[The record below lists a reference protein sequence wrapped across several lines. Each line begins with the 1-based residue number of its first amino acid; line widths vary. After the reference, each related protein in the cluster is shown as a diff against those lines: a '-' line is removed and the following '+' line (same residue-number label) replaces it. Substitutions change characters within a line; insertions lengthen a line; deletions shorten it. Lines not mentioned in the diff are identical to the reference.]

1 MKKLTV
7 ALAAALFVGGIG
19 LAIAD
24 DMSPKD
30 RLENQH
36 DRIQQGVDN
45 GTISKKEH
53 RKLARQ
59 GRRINRER
67 KRDLR
72 KDGGKLDGADRAKLE
87 RQENHRSNEIYNDKH
102 N

>member
-7 ALAAALFVGGIG
+7 ALAAALFVGSMGF
-19 LAIAD
+19 AIAD

-45 GTISKKEH
+45 GSINKKEH

-59 GRRINRER
+59 GRKINRQR
-67 KRDLR
+67 KRDLK
-72 KDGGKLDGADRAKLE
+72 KDGGKLDKSDRHQLE
-87 RQENHRSNEIYNDKH
+87 KEENHRSNEIYNDKH
-102 N
+102 

>member
-7 ALAAALFVGGIG
+7 VLAAVLFAGSLG
-19 LAIAD
+19 LAFAD
-24 DMSPKD
+24 EASPKE

-36 DRIQQGVDN
+36 DRIQQGVNN
-45 GTISKKEH
+45 GSISNKEH

-59 GRRINRER
+59 GRHINRER
-67 KRDLR
+67 KRDLA
-72 KDGGKLDGADRAKLE
+72 KDGGHLDKKDRNKLE
-87 RQENHRSNEIYNDKH
+87 RQENHRSNEIYKDKH

>member
-7 ALAAALFVGGIG
+7 ALAAALFIGSMG

-24 DMSPKD
+24 EDRSPKD

-36 DRIQQGVDN
+36 DRIQQGVND
-45 GTISKKEH
+45 GSISKKEH

-59 GRRINRER
+59 GRHINRER
-67 KRDLR
+67 KRDLA
-72 KDGGKLDGADRAKLE
+72 KDGGHLDKKDRKKLE
-87 RQENHRSNEIYNDKH
+87 HQENHRSNEIYNDKH
-102 N
+102 

>member
-1 MKKLTV
+1 MRNLTV
-7 ALAAALFVGGIG
+7 ALATALFIG
-19 LAIAD
+19 SMGFAIAD

-36 DRIQQGVDN
+36 DRVQQGVGN
-45 GTISKKEH
+45 GSISKKEH

-59 GRRINRER
+59 GRKINQER

-72 KDGGKLDGADRAKLE
+72 KDGGKLDKSDRRKLE
-87 RQENHRSNEIYNDKH
+87 HQENKRSNEIYNDKH

>member
-1 MKKLTV
+1 MKKLTG
-7 ALAAALFVGGIG
+7 ALVAALFMGSMG
-19 LAIAD
+19 LALAD

-53 RKLARQ
+53 RKLAKQ
-59 GRRINRER
+59 GRKINRER

-72 KDGGKLDGADRAKLE
+72 KDGGKLDKSDRRKLE
-87 RQENHRSNEIYNDKH
+87 HQENKRSNEISNDKH